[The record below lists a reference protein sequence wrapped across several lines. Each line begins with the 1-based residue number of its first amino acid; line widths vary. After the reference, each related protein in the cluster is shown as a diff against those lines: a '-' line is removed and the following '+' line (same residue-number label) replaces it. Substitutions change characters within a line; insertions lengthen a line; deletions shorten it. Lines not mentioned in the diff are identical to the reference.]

1 MPQIEQLAATYS
13 SQIFWLLVFFGFTFL
28 VVGRGMVP
36 KVMDTVAQRDKQ
48 ISDDLVAAERA
59 RRQANEEEEAW
70 RVRENANRAEA
81 QALIAEARGKAAV
94 ASEQRLSVAQA
105 AIDARLAEAEA
116 RIAEARKSAAA
127 EIEAVA
133 ADAARDI
140 VARIAGLTIEDGAVR
155 SAVKEN
161 LVHG

>member
-81 QALIAEARGKAAV
+81 QALIAEARGKAAA

-105 AIDARLAEAEA
+105 VIDARLAEAEA

-140 VARIAGLTIEDGAVR
+140 VARIAGLAVEDGAVR